1 MQPLPELVAWAWWES
16 LPAVWGCVFV
26 CHLSEPPA
34 LCSLLCPTGE
44 GLASFTL
51 LSSRAGC
58 FLGMIQNVPK
68 APSFGTDLVPTSE
81 PAGRR
86 PGVAGAAGRAW
97 LPAVSHRCP
106 LPAPPPVS
114 VLCGGRPAFGAAAR
128 PVTSTCDREG
138 WDRPV
143 PGEKRPVA
151 GAGLHGASAASGRLS
166 VQGRVQALVQVEMK
180 GVTSSPHVDSD
191 VESHYRTKP
200 APFSLLRC

>member
-1 MQPLPELVAWAWWES
+1 MDRSPASARTSGLGLVGVPSSCMGVRVCLPPLGTP
-16 LPAVWGCVFV
+16 G
-26 CHLSEPPA
+26 
-34 LCSLLCPTGE
+34 SLLLT
-44 GLASFTL
+44 
-51 LSSRAGC
+51 
-58 FLGMIQNVPK
+58 VPHR
-68 APSFGTDLVPTSE
+68 
-81 PAGRR
+81 RR
-86 PGVAGAAGRAW
+86 PGFFHSAVLACWVFPGNGPERPQDPGLWYGPGAHLRACGAPTRCGRAW